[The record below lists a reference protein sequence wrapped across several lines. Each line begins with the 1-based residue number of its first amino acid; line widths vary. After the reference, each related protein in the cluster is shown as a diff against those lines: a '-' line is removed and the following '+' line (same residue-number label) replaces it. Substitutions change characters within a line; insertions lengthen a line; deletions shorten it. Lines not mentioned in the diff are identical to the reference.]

1 MGLSDSE
8 NSVDH
13 FFQVEL
19 KWSGFQVVLWKR
31 NYRKVKIANSGDQN
45 RVGLKNSPYKK
56 SYNRP
61 GKVGILG
68 LLAIRRI
75 SKLRIIN
82 TLRKTNPDQVHQLFN
97 HLPVPL

>member
-1 MGLSDSE
+1 VISVVPFTLGPQECGNQWGLPDSE

-45 RVGLKNSPYKK
+45 RVGLKNSPYK
-56 SYNRP
+56 NRTTDP
-61 GKVGILG
+61 AK
-68 LLAIRRI
+68 
-75 SKLRIIN
+75 
-82 TLRKTNPDQVHQLFN
+82 
-97 HLPVPL
+97 